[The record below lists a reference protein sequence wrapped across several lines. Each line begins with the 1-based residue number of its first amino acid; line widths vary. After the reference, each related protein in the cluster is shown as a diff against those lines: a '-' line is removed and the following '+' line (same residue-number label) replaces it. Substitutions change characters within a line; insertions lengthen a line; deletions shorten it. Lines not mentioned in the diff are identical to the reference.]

1 MEDGFRNRCG
11 SWEIQVWCSIDER
24 RKNEKKNQKTRKCSK
39 TKAPDEAMHVMQAV
53 PR

>member
-1 MEDGFRNRCG
+1 MEDRFRDRGG

-24 RKNEKKNQKTRKCSK
+24 RKNEKKNQKTRKYSK
-39 TKAPDEAMHVMQAV
+39 TKAPDGAMHAVQAV

>member
-1 MEDGFRNRCG
+1 MEDRFRNRCG

-24 RKNEKKNQKTRKCSK
+24 TKYEKKEQKTRKTAK
-39 TKAPDEAMHVMQAV
+39 TKAPGGTMYAVQAM